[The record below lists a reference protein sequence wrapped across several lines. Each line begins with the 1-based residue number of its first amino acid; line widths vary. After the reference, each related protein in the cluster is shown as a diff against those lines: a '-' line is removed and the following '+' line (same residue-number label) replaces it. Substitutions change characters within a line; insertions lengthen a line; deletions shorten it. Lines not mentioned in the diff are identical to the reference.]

1 MSSSFGLT
9 TTKMKQLL
17 SQLKKKFVVVP
28 RVNSYKLVDK
38 KEESSTERMKL
49 ADKVERK
56 FKSTERK
63 KFMKEEDLTSP
74 I

>member
-1 MSSSFGLT
+1 
-9 TTKMKQLL
+9 MKQLL